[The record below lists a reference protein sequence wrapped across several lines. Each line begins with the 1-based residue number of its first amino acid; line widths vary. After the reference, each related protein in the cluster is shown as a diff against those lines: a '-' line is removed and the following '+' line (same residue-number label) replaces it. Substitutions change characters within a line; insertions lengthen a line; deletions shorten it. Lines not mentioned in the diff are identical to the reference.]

1 MPMGGDED
9 DADQIESRPEKA
21 GSKPA
26 PDESKEGS
34 GKQPTIGGRW
44 DEAADTSH
52 CPREGAAADGGC
64 PRG

>member
-34 GKQPTIGGRW
+34 GKQPTIGGR
-44 DEAADTSH
+44 
-52 CPREGAAADGGC
+52 
-64 PRG
+64 